1 MKTIIAEKP
10 SVAKEIAHIVG
21 ADKREEGYMQ
31 GNGYYVTWA
40 FGHLVQPAMPETYG
54 MKGFHAENL
63 PVIPDPFVLV
73 PRQVKTENGY
83 KPDAGVLAQIKIIG
97 KLFDSSERI
106 IVATDAG
113 REGELIF
120 RYLYA
125 YLGCRKPFDRLWISS
140 LTDTAIR
147 EGLLNLRDGKEYD
160 NLYHAAKARSEADW
174 LVGINGTQA
183 LTIAAGRGTYSVGRV
198 QTPTLG
204 MVCERYWEHKRFE
217 SKPFWQVHFGVV
229 DADSGNILKFTSA
242 NRWTDKATATDIYN
256 KVKDTGS
263 AIITKVATK
272 RKVEKAPLLYD
283 LTTLQKEA
291 NTQHGFTAEH
301 TLSIAQKLYE
311 AKFIT
316 YPRTSSRY
324 ISDDVFATLPKLF
337 KNLENHSEYGE
348 KVKLLPGSEDY
359 SKNSVN
365 AAKVTDHHALLIT
378 ENAAIGLF
386 KDEKIVYDMILC
398 RMIEAFSADCIKD
411 ITSVSAQVDHEVEFG
426 ISGSII
432 RQTGWRALSL
442 KGKNKR
448 QDKDADATDNEV
460 KDQVIPNW
468 QEGQHITL
476 SGCTITEGKT
486 KPKPLHTESTLLAA
500 METAG
505 KEIEDD
511 TMRQA
516 MKDSGIGTPATRA
529 AIIETLLKRE
539 YMVRQQKKLVPTE
552 KGLALHSVVK
562 NMAIA
567 NVEMTGKWEATFDRM
582 IPPHGLE
589 VTYDKT
595 VHILF
600 PASVKYVDLGSEDLI
615 AGKAD
620 GAENVIRVKAAV
632 KNFKKETNMSVIT
645 EDGSFY
651 TFNVKYA
658 KEPLMLNIEMADFIH
673 DGEAVNRPN
682 NAQEIYLKELGKESP
697 MLVHLIMKSIHKENK
712 RKVKH
717 IGSKRF
723 GIQYLMKG
731 IYVHS
736 DLLYFH
742 TEIKNQS
749 NVPFDVD
756 YITFKV
762 VDKKVAKRT
771 AIQEQVLLP
780 VRAYNYVVRVAG
792 KKTEQT
798 VFCLPK
804 FTIPD
809 DKELVVEMNEKEGGR
824 HQSFVV
830 ENSDLVRALT
840 INELSVK

>member
-1 MKTIIAEKP
+1 MSQKQQTMKTIIAEKP

-442 KGKNKR
+442 KEKNNR

-460 KDQVIPNW
+460 KEQVIPNW
-468 QEGQHITL
+468 QEGQHISF
-476 SGCTITEGKT
+476 SGSTITEGKT

-516 MKDSGIGTPATRA
+516 IKDCGIGTPATRA

-567 NVEMTGKWEATFDRM
+567 NVEMTGKWEAELAKIER
-582 IPPHGLE
+582 GE
-589 VTYDKT
+589 
-595 VHILF
+595 
-600 PASVKYVDLGSEDLI
+600 AS
-615 AGKAD
+615 AD
-620 GAENVIRVKAAV
+620 GFTHSIEGYTREITAE
-632 KNFKKETNMSVIT
+632 
-645 EDGSFY
+645 
-651 TFNVKYA
+651 
-658 KEPLMLNIEMADFIH
+658 L
-673 DGEAVNRPN
+673 
-682 NAQEIYLKELGKESP
+682 LGCDRLFSHKDSGCQCP
-697 MLVHLIMKSIHKENK
+697 KCKQGIMQF
-712 RKVKH
+712 
-717 IGSKRF
+717 F
-723 GIQYLMKG
+723 G
-731 IYVHS
+731 
-736 DLLYFH
+736 
-742 TEIKNQS
+742 
-749 NVPFDVD
+749 
-756 YITFKV
+756 KV
-762 VDKKVAKRT
+762 VRCSNK
-771 AIQEQVLLP
+771 ECGMP
-780 VRAYNYVVRVAG
+780 VFKQVAG
-792 KKTEQT
+792 KLLTDADITDLLTKGKTRTLNGFTSRQGKSFSATIAFDENFNT
-798 VFCLPK
+798 KFVFAEHK
-804 FTIPD
+804 AA
-809 DKELVVEMNEKEGGR
+809 EKRGNMKR
-824 HQSFVV
+824 Y
-830 ENSDLVRALT
+830 
-840 INELSVK
+840 KK

>member
-242 NRWTDKATATDIYN
+242 NRWADKATATDIYN

-263 AIITKVATK
+263 AIITKVVTK

-291 NTQHGFTAEH
+291 NSQHGFTAEH

-378 ENAAIGLF
+378 ENPAIGLF

-442 KGKNKR
+442 KEKNNR
-448 QDKDADATDNEV
+448 QDKDADATDNDVEE
-460 KDQVIPNW
+460 QVIPNW

-567 NVEMTGKWEATFDRM
+567 NVEMTGKWEAELAKIER
-582 IPPHGLE
+582 GE
-589 VTYDKT
+589 
-595 VHILF
+595 
-600 PASVKYVDLGSEDLI
+600 AS
-615 AGKAD
+615 AD
-620 GAENVIRVKAAV
+620 GFTHSIEGYTREITAE
-632 KNFKKETNMSVIT
+632 
-645 EDGSFY
+645 
-651 TFNVKYA
+651 
-658 KEPLMLNIEMADFIH
+658 L
-673 DGEAVNRPN
+673 
-682 NAQEIYLKELGKESP
+682 LGCDRLFS
-697 MLVHLIMKSIHKENK
+697 HKDSGCQCPK
-712 RKVKH
+712 CKQ
-717 IGSKRF
+717 GAMQFF
-723 GIQYLMKG
+723 G
-731 IYVHS
+731 
-736 DLLYFH
+736 
-742 TEIKNQS
+742 
-749 NVPFDVD
+749 
-756 YITFKV
+756 KV
-762 VDKKVAKRT
+762 VRCSNK
-771 AIQEQVLLP
+771 ECGMP
-780 VRAYNYVVRVAG
+780 VFKQVAG
-792 KKTEQT
+792 KLLTDADITDLLTKGKTRTLNGFTSKQGKSFSAAIAFDENFNT
-798 VFCLPK
+798 KFVFAEHK
-804 FTIPD
+804 TA
-809 DKELVVEMNEKEGGR
+809 EKRG
-824 HQSFVV
+824 
-830 ENSDLVRALT
+830 N
-840 INELSVK
+840 VKRYKK

>member
-31 GNGYYVTWA
+31 GNGYFVTWA

-147 EGLLNLRDGKEYD
+147 EGLQNLRDGKEYD

-229 DADSGNILKFTSA
+229 DADNGDILKFTSA
-242 NRWTDKATATDIYN
+242 NRWADKATATDIYN
-256 KVKDTGS
+256 KVKETGS
-263 AIITKVATK
+263 AIITKVVTK

-291 NTQHGFTAEH
+291 NSQHGFTAEH

-324 ISDDVFATLPKLF
+324 ISDDVFVTLPKLF

-411 ITSVSAQVDHEVEFG
+411 ITSVSAQVDHEIEFG

-442 KGKNKR
+442 KEKNSKK
-448 QDKDADATDNEV
+448 DKNADTTDNEV
-460 KDQVIPNW
+460 KEQVIPNW
-468 QEGQHITL
+468 QEGQHITF

-505 KEIEDD
+505 KEIVDD

-567 NVEMTGKWEATFDRM
+567 NVEMTGKWEAELAKIER
-582 IPPHGLE
+582 GE
-589 VTYDKT
+589 
-595 VHILF
+595 
-600 PASVKYVDLGSEDLI
+600 AS
-615 AGKAD
+615 AD
-620 GAENVIRVKAAV
+620 GFTHSIEGYTREITAE
-632 KNFKKETNMSVIT
+632 
-645 EDGSFY
+645 
-651 TFNVKYA
+651 
-658 KEPLMLNIEMADFIH
+658 L
-673 DGEAVNRPN
+673 
-682 NAQEIYLKELGKESP
+682 LGCDRLFS
-697 MLVHLIMKSIHKENK
+697 HKDSGCQCPK
-712 RKVKH
+712 CKH
-717 IGSKRF
+717 GTMQFF
-723 GIQYLMKG
+723 G
-731 IYVHS
+731 
-736 DLLYFH
+736 
-742 TEIKNQS
+742 
-749 NVPFDVD
+749 
-756 YITFKV
+756 KV
-762 VDKKVAKRT
+762 VRCSNK
-771 AIQEQVLLP
+771 ECGMP
-780 VRAYNYVVRVAG
+780 VFKQVAG
-792 KKTEQT
+792 KLLTDADITDLLTKGKT
-798 VFCLPK
+798 
-804 FTIPD
+804 
-809 DKELVVEMNEKEGGR
+809 
-824 HQSFVV
+824 
-830 ENSDLVRALT
+830 
-840 INELSVK
+840 

>member
-256 KVKDTGS
+256 KVKETGS

-291 NTQHGFTAEH
+291 NSQHGFTAEH

-359 SKNSVN
+359 SKNCVN

-442 KGKNKR
+442 KEKNNR

-460 KDQVIPNW
+460 KEQVIPNW
-468 QEGQHITL
+468 QEGQHVTL

-516 MKDSGIGTPATRA
+516 MKDCGIGTPATRA

-567 NVEMTGKWEATFDRM
+567 NVEMTGKWEAELAKIER
-582 IPPHGLE
+582 GE
-589 VTYDKT
+589 
-595 VHILF
+595 
-600 PASVKYVDLGSEDLI
+600 AS
-615 AGKAD
+615 AD
-620 GAENVIRVKAAV
+620 GFTHSIEGYTREITAELLGCDRLFSHK
-632 KNFKKETNMSVIT
+632 
-645 EDGSFY
+645 DSF
-651 TFNVKYA
+651 T
-658 KEPLMLNIEMADFIH
+658 
-673 DGEAVNRPN
+673 
-682 NAQEIYLKELGKESP
+682 
-697 MLVHLIMKSIHKENK
+697 
-712 RKVKH
+712 
-717 IGSKRF
+717 
-723 GIQYLMKG
+723 
-731 IYVHS
+731 
-736 DLLYFH
+736 
-742 TEIKNQS
+742 
-749 NVPFDVD
+749 VD
-756 YITFKV
+756 
-762 VDKKVAKRT
+762 
-771 AIQEQVLLP
+771 
-780 VRAYNYVVRVAG
+780 
-792 KKTEQT
+792 
-798 VFCLPK
+798 
-804 FTIPD
+804 
-809 DKELVVEMNEKEGGR
+809 
-824 HQSFVV
+824 
-830 ENSDLVRALT
+830 
-840 INELSVK
+840 

>member
-1 MKTIIAEKP
+1 MSQKQQTMKTIIAEKP

-229 DADSGNILKFTSA
+229 DADSGNILKFTSV

-256 KVKDTGS
+256 KVKETGS
-263 AIITKVATK
+263 VIITKVATK

-291 NTQHGFTAEH
+291 NSQHGFTAEH

-359 SKNSVN
+359 SKNCVN

-411 ITSVSAQVDHEVEFG
+411 ITSVTAQVDHEVEFG

-442 KGKNKR
+442 KEKNNR

-460 KDQVIPNW
+460 KEQVIPNW
-468 QEGQHITL
+468 QEGQHVTL

-505 KEIEDD
+505 KDIEDD

-567 NVEMTGKWEATFDRM
+567 NVEMTGKWEAELAKIER
-582 IPPHGLE
+582 GE
-589 VTYDKT
+589 
-595 VHILF
+595 
-600 PASVKYVDLGSEDLI
+600 AS
-615 AGKAD
+615 AD
-620 GAENVIRVKAAV
+620 GFTHSIEGYTREITAE
-632 KNFKKETNMSVIT
+632 
-645 EDGSFY
+645 
-651 TFNVKYA
+651 
-658 KEPLMLNIEMADFIH
+658 L
-673 DGEAVNRPN
+673 
-682 NAQEIYLKELGKESP
+682 LGCDRLFS
-697 MLVHLIMKSIHKENK
+697 HKDSGCQCPK
-712 RKVKH
+712 CKH
-717 IGSKRF
+717 GTMQFF
-723 GIQYLMKG
+723 G
-731 IYVHS
+731 
-736 DLLYFH
+736 
-742 TEIKNQS
+742 
-749 NVPFDVD
+749 
-756 YITFKV
+756 KV
-762 VDKKVAKRT
+762 VRCSNK
-771 AIQEQVLLP
+771 ECGMP
-780 VRAYNYVVRVAG
+780 VFKQVAG
-792 KKTEQT
+792 KLLTDADITDLLTKGKTRTLNGFTSKQGKSFSAAIAFDENFNT
-798 VFCLPK
+798 KFVFAERK
-804 FTIPD
+804 TA
-809 DKELVVEMNEKEGGR
+809 EKRG
-824 HQSFVV
+824 
-830 ENSDLVRALT
+830 N
-840 INELSVK
+840 VKRYKK

>member
-125 YLGCRKPFDRLWISS
+125 YLGCMKPFDRLWISS

-147 EGLLNLRDGKEYD
+147 EGLLNLKDGKEYD

-229 DADSGNILKFTSA
+229 DTDSGNILKFTSA
-242 NRWTDKATATDIYN
+242 NRWADKGTATDIYN

-263 AIITKVATK
+263 AIITKVVTK

-291 NTQHGFTAEH
+291 NSQHGFTAEH

-442 KGKNKR
+442 KEKNNR

-460 KDQVIPNW
+460 KEQVIPNW
-468 QEGQHITL
+468 QEGQHVTF
-476 SGCTITEGKT
+476 SGSTITEGKT

-505 KEIEDD
+505 KEIKDD

-567 NVEMTGKWEATFDRM
+567 NVEMTGKWEAELAKIER
-582 IPPHGLE
+582 GE
-589 VTYDKT
+589 
-595 VHILF
+595 
-600 PASVKYVDLGSEDLI
+600 AS
-615 AGKAD
+615 AD
-620 GAENVIRVKAAV
+620 GFTR
-632 KNFKKETNMSVIT
+632 
-645 EDGSFY
+645 
-651 TFNVKYA
+651 
-658 KEPLMLNIEMADFIH
+658 NIEGYI
-673 DGEAVNRPN
+673 R
-682 NAQEIYLKELGKESP
+682 EITAELLGCDRLFSHKDSGCQCP
-697 MLVHLIMKSIHKENK
+697 KCKQGTMLF
-712 RKVKH
+712 
-717 IGSKRF
+717 F
-723 GIQYLMKG
+723 G
-731 IYVHS
+731 
-736 DLLYFH
+736 
-742 TEIKNQS
+742 
-749 NVPFDVD
+749 
-756 YITFKV
+756 KV
-762 VDKKVAKRT
+762 VRCSNK
-771 AIQEQVLLP
+771 ECGMP
-780 VRAYNYVVRVAG
+780 VFKQVAG
-792 KKTEQT
+792 KLLTDTDITELLTKGKTRTLNGFTSKQGKPFSAAIAFDENFNT
-798 VFCLPK
+798 KFVFAERK
-804 FTIPD
+804 TA
-809 DKELVVEMNEKEGGR
+809 EKRG
-824 HQSFVV
+824 
-830 ENSDLVRALT
+830 N
-840 INELSVK
+840 VKRYKK

>member
-21 ADKREEGYMQ
+21 AGKREEGYMQ

-40 FGHLVQPAMPETYG
+40 FGHLVQPAMPDTYG

-229 DADSGNILKFTSA
+229 DTDSGNILKFTSA
-242 NRWTDKATATDIYN
+242 NRWADKATATDIYN

-291 NTQHGFTAEH
+291 NSQHGFTAEH

-324 ISDDVFATLPKLF
+324 ISDDIFATLPKLF

-411 ITSVSAQVDHEVEFG
+411 ITSVTAQVDHDVEFG

-442 KGKNKR
+442 KEKNNR

-529 AIIETLLKRE
+529 AIIEILLKRE

-567 NVEMTGKWEATFDRM
+567 NVEMTGKWEAELAKIER
-582 IPPHGLE
+582 GE
-589 VTYDKT
+589 
-595 VHILF
+595 
-600 PASVKYVDLGSEDLI
+600 AS
-615 AGKAD
+615 AD
-620 GAENVIRVKAAV
+620 GFTHSIEGYTREITAE
-632 KNFKKETNMSVIT
+632 
-645 EDGSFY
+645 
-651 TFNVKYA
+651 
-658 KEPLMLNIEMADFIH
+658 L
-673 DGEAVNRPN
+673 
-682 NAQEIYLKELGKESP
+682 LGCDRLFSHKDSGCQCP
-697 MLVHLIMKSIHKENK
+697 KCKQGIMQF
-712 RKVKH
+712 
-717 IGSKRF
+717 F
-723 GIQYLMKG
+723 G
-731 IYVHS
+731 
-736 DLLYFH
+736 
-742 TEIKNQS
+742 
-749 NVPFDVD
+749 
-756 YITFKV
+756 KV
-762 VDKKVAKRT
+762 VRCSNK
-771 AIQEQVLLP
+771 ECGMP
-780 VRAYNYVVRVAG
+780 VFKQVAG
-792 KKTEQT
+792 KLLTDADITDLLTKGKTRTLNGFTSKQGKSFSAAIAFDENFNT
-798 VFCLPK
+798 KFVFAERK
-804 FTIPD
+804 TA
-809 DKELVVEMNEKEGGR
+809 EKRG
-824 HQSFVV
+824 
-830 ENSDLVRALT
+830 N
-840 INELSVK
+840 VKRYKK

>member
-83 KPDAGVLAQIKIIG
+83 KADAGVLAQIKIIG

-229 DADSGNILKFTSA
+229 DADSGNILKFTSV
-242 NRWTDKATATDIYN
+242 NRWTDKGTATDIYN

-291 NTQHGFTAEH
+291 NSQHGFTAEH

-348 KVKLLPGSEDY
+348 KVKLLPDSEDY

-411 ITSVSAQVDHEVEFG
+411 ITSVSAQVDHDVEFG

-442 KGKNKR
+442 KEKNNR
-448 QDKDADATDNEV
+448 LDKDADATDNEV

-468 QEGQHITL
+468 QEGQHVTL

-505 KEIEDD
+505 KDIEDD

-567 NVEMTGKWEATFDRM
+567 NVEMTGKWEAELAKIER
-582 IPPHGLE
+582 GE
-589 VTYDKT
+589 
-595 VHILF
+595 
-600 PASVKYVDLGSEDLI
+600 AS
-615 AGKAD
+615 AD
-620 GAENVIRVKAAV
+620 GFTHSIEGYTREITAE
-632 KNFKKETNMSVIT
+632 
-645 EDGSFY
+645 
-651 TFNVKYA
+651 
-658 KEPLMLNIEMADFIH
+658 L
-673 DGEAVNRPN
+673 
-682 NAQEIYLKELGKESP
+682 LGCDRLFS
-697 MLVHLIMKSIHKENK
+697 HKDSGCQCPK
-712 RKVKH
+712 CQQ
-717 IGSKRF
+717 GTMQFF
-723 GIQYLMKG
+723 G
-731 IYVHS
+731 
-736 DLLYFH
+736 
-742 TEIKNQS
+742 
-749 NVPFDVD
+749 
-756 YITFKV
+756 KV
-762 VDKKVAKRT
+762 VRCSNK
-771 AIQEQVLLP
+771 ECGLP
-780 VRAYNYVVRVAG
+780 VFKQVAG
-792 KKTEQT
+792 KLLTDADITDLLTKGKTRTLNGFTSKQGKPFSAAIAFDEDFNT
-798 VFCLPK
+798 KFVFAERK
-804 FTIPD
+804 TA
-809 DKELVVEMNEKEGGR
+809 EKRG
-824 HQSFVV
+824 
-830 ENSDLVRALT
+830 N
-840 INELSVK
+840 VKRYKK

>member
-40 FGHLVQPAMPETYG
+40 FGHLVQPAMPDTYG

-242 NRWTDKATATDIYN
+242 NRWADKATATDIYN

-291 NTQHGFTAEH
+291 NSQHGFTAEH

-324 ISDDVFATLPKLF
+324 ISDDIFATLPKLF

-378 ENAAIGLF
+378 ENPAVGLF

-442 KGKNKR
+442 KEKNNR

-460 KDQVIPNW
+460 KDQVILNW

-511 TMRQA
+511 TMRQS
-516 MKDSGIGTPATRA
+516 MKDIGIGTPATRA

-567 NVEMTGKWEATFDRM
+567 NVEMTGKWEAELAKIER
-582 IPPHGLE
+582 GE
-589 VTYDKT
+589 
-595 VHILF
+595 
-600 PASVKYVDLGSEDLI
+600 AS
-615 AGKAD
+615 AD
-620 GAENVIRVKAAV
+620 GFTHSIEGYTREITAE
-632 KNFKKETNMSVIT
+632 
-645 EDGSFY
+645 
-651 TFNVKYA
+651 
-658 KEPLMLNIEMADFIH
+658 L
-673 DGEAVNRPN
+673 
-682 NAQEIYLKELGKESP
+682 LGCDRLFSHKDSGCQCP
-697 MLVHLIMKSIHKENK
+697 KCKQGIMQF
-712 RKVKH
+712 
-717 IGSKRF
+717 F
-723 GIQYLMKG
+723 G
-731 IYVHS
+731 
-736 DLLYFH
+736 
-742 TEIKNQS
+742 
-749 NVPFDVD
+749 
-756 YITFKV
+756 KV
-762 VDKKVAKRT
+762 VRCSNK
-771 AIQEQVLLP
+771 ECGMP
-780 VRAYNYVVRVAG
+780 VFKQVAG
-792 KKTEQT
+792 KLLTDADITDLLTKGKTRTLNGFTSKQGKPFSAAIAFDENFNT
-798 VFCLPK
+798 KFVFAERK
-804 FTIPD
+804 TA
-809 DKELVVEMNEKEGGR
+809 EKRG
-824 HQSFVV
+824 
-830 ENSDLVRALT
+830 N
-840 INELSVK
+840 VKRYKK

>member
-1 MKTIIAEKP
+1 MSQKQQTMKTIIAEKP

-147 EGLLNLRDGKEYD
+147 EGLQNLRDGKEYD

-204 MVCERYWEHKRFE
+204 MVCERYWEYKRFE

-242 NRWTDKATATDIYN
+242 NRWTDEATATDIYN

-263 AIITKVATK
+263 AIITKVTTK

-291 NTQHGFTAEH
+291 NSQHGFTAEH

-365 AAKVTDHHALLIT
+365 AGKVTDHHAMLIT

-398 RMIEAFSADCIKD
+398 RMIEAISADCIKD
-411 ITSVSAQVDHEVEFG
+411 ITSVTAQVDHEVEFG

-442 KGKNKR
+442 KEKNNR
-448 QDKDADATDNEV
+448 LDKDADATDNEV
-460 KDQVIPNW
+460 KEQVIPNW

-567 NVEMTGKWEATFDRM
+567 NVEMTGKWEAELAKIERGEASADGFTHSIEGYTREITAELLGCDR
-582 IPPHGLE
+582 
-589 VTYDKT
+589 
-595 VHILF
+595 LF
-600 PASVKYVDLGSEDLI
+600 SHKDSGCQCPKCKQGTMQFFGKVVRCSNKECSMPVFKQI
-615 AGKAD
+615 AGKLLTDAD
-620 GAENVIRVKAAV
+620 ITDLLTKGKTRTLNGFTSKQGKSFSAAIAFDENFNTKFVFAERKTAE
-632 KNFKKETNMSVIT
+632 KR
-645 EDGSFY
+645 G
-651 TFNVKYA
+651 NVKRY
-658 KEPLMLNIEMADFIH
+658 
-673 DGEAVNRPN
+673 
-682 NAQEIYLKELGKESP
+682 
-697 MLVHLIMKSIHKENK
+697 
-712 RKVKH
+712 
-717 IGSKRF
+717 
-723 GIQYLMKG
+723 
-731 IYVHS
+731 
-736 DLLYFH
+736 
-742 TEIKNQS
+742 
-749 NVPFDVD
+749 
-756 YITFKV
+756 
-762 VDKKVAKRT
+762 KK
-771 AIQEQVLLP
+771 
-780 VRAYNYVVRVAG
+780 
-792 KKTEQT
+792 
-798 VFCLPK
+798 
-804 FTIPD
+804 
-809 DKELVVEMNEKEGGR
+809 
-824 HQSFVV
+824 
-830 ENSDLVRALT
+830 
-840 INELSVK
+840 

>member
-40 FGHLVQPAMPETYG
+40 FGHLVQPAMPDTYG

-242 NRWTDKATATDIYN
+242 NRWADKATATDIYN

-291 NTQHGFTAEH
+291 NSQHGFTAEH

-378 ENAAIGLF
+378 ENPAVGLF

-442 KGKNKR
+442 KEKNNR

-511 TMRQA
+511 TMRQS
-516 MKDSGIGTPATRA
+516 MKDIGIGTPATRA

-567 NVEMTGKWEATFDRM
+567 NVEMTGKWEAELAKIER
-582 IPPHGLE
+582 GE
-589 VTYDKT
+589 
-595 VHILF
+595 
-600 PASVKYVDLGSEDLI
+600 AS
-615 AGKAD
+615 AD
-620 GAENVIRVKAAV
+620 GFTHSIEGYTREITAE
-632 KNFKKETNMSVIT
+632 
-645 EDGSFY
+645 
-651 TFNVKYA
+651 
-658 KEPLMLNIEMADFIH
+658 L
-673 DGEAVNRPN
+673 
-682 NAQEIYLKELGKESP
+682 LGCDRLFSHKDSGCQCP
-697 MLVHLIMKSIHKENK
+697 KCKQGIMQF
-712 RKVKH
+712 
-717 IGSKRF
+717 F
-723 GIQYLMKG
+723 G
-731 IYVHS
+731 
-736 DLLYFH
+736 
-742 TEIKNQS
+742 
-749 NVPFDVD
+749 
-756 YITFKV
+756 KV
-762 VDKKVAKRT
+762 VRCSNK
-771 AIQEQVLLP
+771 ECGMP
-780 VRAYNYVVRVAG
+780 VFKQVAG
-792 KKTEQT
+792 KLLTDADITDLLTKGKTRTLNGFTSKQGKPFSAAIAFDENFNT
-798 VFCLPK
+798 KFVFAERK
-804 FTIPD
+804 TA
-809 DKELVVEMNEKEGGR
+809 EKRG
-824 HQSFVV
+824 
-830 ENSDLVRALT
+830 N
-840 INELSVK
+840 VKRYKK

>member
-21 ADKREEGYMQ
+21 AGKREEGYMQ

-40 FGHLVQPAMPETYG
+40 FGHLVQPAMPDTYG

-263 AIITKVATK
+263 AIITKVTTK

-291 NTQHGFTAEH
+291 NSQHGFTAEH

-348 KVKLLPGSEDY
+348 KVKLLPCSEDY

-411 ITSVSAQVDHEVEFG
+411 ITSVSAQVDHEIEFG

-442 KGKNKR
+442 KEKNSKK
-448 QDKDADATDNEV
+448 DKNADTTDNEV
-460 KDQVIPNW
+460 KEQVIPNW
-468 QEGQHITL
+468 QEGQHITF

-505 KEIEDD
+505 KEIVDD

-567 NVEMTGKWEATFDRM
+567 NVEMTGKWEAELAKIER
-582 IPPHGLE
+582 GE
-589 VTYDKT
+589 
-595 VHILF
+595 
-600 PASVKYVDLGSEDLI
+600 AS
-615 AGKAD
+615 AD
-620 GAENVIRVKAAV
+620 GFTHSIEGYTREITAE
-632 KNFKKETNMSVIT
+632 
-645 EDGSFY
+645 
-651 TFNVKYA
+651 
-658 KEPLMLNIEMADFIH
+658 L
-673 DGEAVNRPN
+673 
-682 NAQEIYLKELGKESP
+682 LGCDRLFS
-697 MLVHLIMKSIHKENK
+697 HKDSGCQCPK
-712 RKVKH
+712 CKH
-717 IGSKRF
+717 GTMQFF
-723 GIQYLMKG
+723 G
-731 IYVHS
+731 
-736 DLLYFH
+736 
-742 TEIKNQS
+742 
-749 NVPFDVD
+749 
-756 YITFKV
+756 KV
-762 VDKKVAKRT
+762 VRCSNK
-771 AIQEQVLLP
+771 ECGMP
-780 VRAYNYVVRVAG
+780 VFKQVAG
-792 KKTEQT
+792 KLLTDADITDLLTKGKT
-798 VFCLPK
+798 
-804 FTIPD
+804 
-809 DKELVVEMNEKEGGR
+809 
-824 HQSFVV
+824 
-830 ENSDLVRALT
+830 
-840 INELSVK
+840 

>member
-21 ADKREEGYMQ
+21 AGKREEGYMQ

-120 RYLYA
+120 RYLYE
-125 YLGCRKPFDRLWISS
+125 YLGCKKPFDRLWISS
-140 LTDTAIR
+140 LTDSAIR
-147 EGLLNLRDGKEYD
+147 EGLANLRNGKEYD

-263 AIITKVATK
+263 AIITKVTTK

-291 NTQHGFTAEH
+291 NSQHGFTAEH

-311 AKFIT
+311 AKFIN

-348 KVKLLPGSEDY
+348 KVKLLPCSEDY

-411 ITSVSAQVDHEVEFG
+411 ITSVSAQVDHEIEFG

-442 KGKNKR
+442 KEKNSKK
-448 QDKDADATDNEV
+448 DKNADTTDNEV
-460 KDQVIPNW
+460 KEQVIPNW
-468 QEGQHITL
+468 QEGQHITF

-505 KEIEDD
+505 KEIVDD

-567 NVEMTGKWEATFDRM
+567 NVEMTGKWEAELAKIER
-582 IPPHGLE
+582 GE
-589 VTYDKT
+589 
-595 VHILF
+595 
-600 PASVKYVDLGSEDLI
+600 AS
-615 AGKAD
+615 AD
-620 GAENVIRVKAAV
+620 GFTHSIEGYTREITAE
-632 KNFKKETNMSVIT
+632 
-645 EDGSFY
+645 
-651 TFNVKYA
+651 
-658 KEPLMLNIEMADFIH
+658 L
-673 DGEAVNRPN
+673 
-682 NAQEIYLKELGKESP
+682 LGCDRLFS
-697 MLVHLIMKSIHKENK
+697 HKDSGCQCPK
-712 RKVKH
+712 CKH
-717 IGSKRF
+717 GTMQFF
-723 GIQYLMKG
+723 G
-731 IYVHS
+731 
-736 DLLYFH
+736 
-742 TEIKNQS
+742 
-749 NVPFDVD
+749 
-756 YITFKV
+756 KV
-762 VDKKVAKRT
+762 VRCSNK
-771 AIQEQVLLP
+771 ECGMP
-780 VRAYNYVVRVAG
+780 VFKQVAG
-792 KKTEQT
+792 KLLTDADITDLLTKGKT
-798 VFCLPK
+798 
-804 FTIPD
+804 
-809 DKELVVEMNEKEGGR
+809 
-824 HQSFVV
+824 
-830 ENSDLVRALT
+830 
-840 INELSVK
+840 

>member
-1 MKTIIAEKP
+1 MSQKQQTMKTIIAEKP

-256 KVKDTGS
+256 KVKETGS
-263 AIITKVATK
+263 VIITKVATK

-291 NTQHGFTAEH
+291 NSQHGFTAEH

-411 ITSVSAQVDHEVEFG
+411 ITSVSAQVDHDVEFG

-442 KGKNKR
+442 KEKNNR

-460 KDQVIPNW
+460 KEQVIPNW

-500 METAG
+500 MENPCKREQIQTCLDLPSAAGFGGTQTAG

-516 MKDSGIGTPATRA
+516 MKDCGIGTPATRA

-567 NVEMTGKWEATFDRM
+567 NVEMTGKWEAELAKIERGEASADGFTHSIQGYTREITAELLGCDR
-582 IPPHGLE
+582 
-589 VTYDKT
+589 
-595 VHILF
+595 LF
-600 PASVKYVDLGSEDLI
+600 SNKDSGCQCPKCKQGTMQFFGKVVRCSSKECGMPVFKQI
-615 AGKAD
+615 AGKLLTDTDITDLLTKGKTRTLNGFTSKQGKPFSAAIAFD
-620 GAENVIRVKAAV
+620 ENFNTKFVFAEHKTAEKR
-632 KNFKKETNMSVIT
+632 
-645 EDGSFY
+645 G
-651 TFNVKYA
+651 NVKRY
-658 KEPLMLNIEMADFIH
+658 
-673 DGEAVNRPN
+673 
-682 NAQEIYLKELGKESP
+682 
-697 MLVHLIMKSIHKENK
+697 
-712 RKVKH
+712 
-717 IGSKRF
+717 
-723 GIQYLMKG
+723 
-731 IYVHS
+731 
-736 DLLYFH
+736 
-742 TEIKNQS
+742 
-749 NVPFDVD
+749 
-756 YITFKV
+756 
-762 VDKKVAKRT
+762 KK
-771 AIQEQVLLP
+771 
-780 VRAYNYVVRVAG
+780 
-792 KKTEQT
+792 
-798 VFCLPK
+798 
-804 FTIPD
+804 
-809 DKELVVEMNEKEGGR
+809 
-824 HQSFVV
+824 
-830 ENSDLVRALT
+830 
-840 INELSVK
+840 

>member
-1 MKTIIAEKP
+1 MSQKQQTMKTIIAEKP

-40 FGHLVQPAMPETYG
+40 FGHLVQPALPETYG

-147 EGLLNLRDGKEYD
+147 EGLQNLRDGKEYD

-242 NRWTDKATATDIYN
+242 NRWADKGTATDIYN

-263 AIITKVATK
+263 VIITKVATK

-291 NTQHGFTAEH
+291 NSQHGFTAEH

-348 KVKLLPGSEDY
+348 KVKFLPGSEDY

-442 KGKNKR
+442 KEKNNR

-460 KDQVIPNW
+460 KEQVIPNW
-468 QEGQHITL
+468 QEGQHISF
-476 SGCTITEGKT
+476 SGSTITEGKT

-516 MKDSGIGTPATRA
+516 IKDCGIGTPATRA

-567 NVEMTGKWEATFDRM
+567 NVEMTGKWEAELAKIER
-582 IPPHGLE
+582 GE
-589 VTYDKT
+589 
-595 VHILF
+595 
-600 PASVKYVDLGSEDLI
+600 AS
-615 AGKAD
+615 AD
-620 GAENVIRVKAAV
+620 GFTHSIEGYTREITAE
-632 KNFKKETNMSVIT
+632 
-645 EDGSFY
+645 
-651 TFNVKYA
+651 
-658 KEPLMLNIEMADFIH
+658 L
-673 DGEAVNRPN
+673 
-682 NAQEIYLKELGKESP
+682 LGCDRLFSHKDSGCQCP
-697 MLVHLIMKSIHKENK
+697 KCKQGIMQF
-712 RKVKH
+712 
-717 IGSKRF
+717 F
-723 GIQYLMKG
+723 G
-731 IYVHS
+731 
-736 DLLYFH
+736 
-742 TEIKNQS
+742 
-749 NVPFDVD
+749 
-756 YITFKV
+756 KV
-762 VDKKVAKRT
+762 VRCSNK
-771 AIQEQVLLP
+771 ECGMP
-780 VRAYNYVVRVAG
+780 VFKQVAG
-792 KKTEQT
+792 KLLTDADITDLLTKGKTRTLNGFTSRQGKSFSATIAFDENFNT
-798 VFCLPK
+798 KFVFAEHK
-804 FTIPD
+804 AA
-809 DKELVVEMNEKEGGR
+809 EKRG
-824 HQSFVV
+824 
-830 ENSDLVRALT
+830 N
-840 INELSVK
+840 VKRYKK

>member
-1 MKTIIAEKP
+1 MSQKQQTMKTIIAEKP

-63 PVIPDPFVLV
+63 PVIPAPFVLV

-125 YLGCRKPFDRLWISS
+125 YLGCQKPFDRLWISS

-147 EGLLNLRDGKEYD
+147 EGLLNLKDGKEYD

-242 NRWTDKATATDIYN
+242 NRWADKATASDIYN

-291 NTQHGFTAEH
+291 NSQHGFTAEH

-411 ITSVSAQVDHEVEFG
+411 ITSVTAQVDHDVEFG

-442 KGKNKR
+442 KEKNNS

-460 KDQVIPNW
+460 KNQVIPNW
-468 QEGQHITL
+468 QEGQHIPL
-476 SGCTITEGKT
+476 SSCNITEGKT

-567 NVEMTGKWEATFDRM
+567 NVEMTGKWEAELAKIER
-582 IPPHGLE
+582 GE
-589 VTYDKT
+589 
-595 VHILF
+595 
-600 PASVKYVDLGSEDLI
+600 AS
-615 AGKAD
+615 AD
-620 GAENVIRVKAAV
+620 GFTHSIEGYTREITAE
-632 KNFKKETNMSVIT
+632 
-645 EDGSFY
+645 
-651 TFNVKYA
+651 
-658 KEPLMLNIEMADFIH
+658 L
-673 DGEAVNRPN
+673 
-682 NAQEIYLKELGKESP
+682 LGCDRLFS
-697 MLVHLIMKSIHKENK
+697 HKDSGCQCPK
-712 RKVKH
+712 CKQ
-717 IGSKRF
+717 GAMQFF
-723 GIQYLMKG
+723 G
-731 IYVHS
+731 
-736 DLLYFH
+736 
-742 TEIKNQS
+742 
-749 NVPFDVD
+749 
-756 YITFKV
+756 KV
-762 VDKKVAKRT
+762 VRCSNK
-771 AIQEQVLLP
+771 ECGMP
-780 VRAYNYVVRVAG
+780 VFKQVAG
-792 KKTEQT
+792 KLLTDADITDLLTKGKTRTLNGFTSKQGKSFSAAIAFDENFNT
-798 VFCLPK
+798 KFVFAERK
-804 FTIPD
+804 TA
-809 DKELVVEMNEKEGGR
+809 EKRG
-824 HQSFVV
+824 
-830 ENSDLVRALT
+830 N
-840 INELSVK
+840 VKRYKK

>member
-147 EGLLNLRDGKEYD
+147 EGLQNLRDGKEYD

-229 DADSGNILKFTSA
+229 DADSGNILKFTSV

-256 KVKDTGS
+256 KVKETGS
-263 AIITKVATK
+263 VIITKVATK

-291 NTQHGFTAEH
+291 NSQHGFTAEH
-301 TLSIAQKLYE
+301 TLSISQKLYE

-442 KGKNKR
+442 KEKNNR

-468 QEGQHITL
+468 QEGQHITF

-516 MKDSGIGTPATRA
+516 MKDCGIGTPATRA

-567 NVEMTGKWEATFDRM
+567 NVEMTGKWEAELAKIER
-582 IPPHGLE
+582 GE
-589 VTYDKT
+589 
-595 VHILF
+595 
-600 PASVKYVDLGSEDLI
+600 AS
-615 AGKAD
+615 AD
-620 GAENVIRVKAAV
+620 GFTHSIE
-632 KNFKKETNMSVIT
+632 
-645 EDGSFY
+645 GY
-651 TFNVKYA
+651 T
-658 KEPLMLNIEMADFIH
+658 
-673 DGEAVNRPN
+673 R
-682 NAQEIYLKELGKESP
+682 
-697 MLVHLIMKSIHKENK
+697 
-712 RKVKH
+712 
-717 IGSKRF
+717 
-723 GIQYLMKG
+723 
-731 IYVHS
+731 
-736 DLLYFH
+736 
-742 TEIKNQS
+742 
-749 NVPFDVD
+749 
-756 YITFKV
+756 
-762 VDKKVAKRT
+762 
-771 AIQEQVLLP
+771 
-780 VRAYNYVVRVAG
+780 
-792 KKTEQT
+792 
-798 VFCLPK
+798 
-804 FTIPD
+804 
-809 DKELVVEMNEKEGGR
+809 
-824 HQSFVV
+824 
-830 ENSDLVRALT
+830 
-840 INELSVK
+840 

>member
-1 MKTIIAEKP
+1 MSQKQQTMKTIIAEKP

-31 GNGYYVTWA
+31 GNGYFVTWA

-242 NRWTDKATATDIYN
+242 NRWTDKGTATDIYN

-263 AIITKVATK
+263 AIITKVVTK

-291 NTQHGFTAEH
+291 NSQHGFTAEH
-301 TLSIAQKLYE
+301 TFSIAQKLYE

-386 KDEKIVYDMILC
+386 KDEKTVYDMILC

-432 RQTGWRALSL
+432 RQTGWRALPL
-442 KGKNKR
+442 KEKNKR

-567 NVEMTGKWEATFDRM
+567 NVEMTGKWEAELAKIER
-582 IPPHGLE
+582 GE
-589 VTYDKT
+589 
-595 VHILF
+595 
-600 PASVKYVDLGSEDLI
+600 AS
-615 AGKAD
+615 AD
-620 GAENVIRVKAAV
+620 GFPHRVSKVIPVK
-632 KNFKKETNMSVIT
+632 SLR
-645 EDGSFY
+645 S
-651 TFNVKYA
+651 
-658 KEPLMLNIEMADFIH
+658 
-673 DGEAVNRPN
+673 
-682 NAQEIYLKELGKESP
+682 
-697 MLVHLIMKSIHKENK
+697 
-712 RKVKH
+712 
-717 IGSKRF
+717 
-723 GIQYLMKG
+723 
-731 IYVHS
+731 
-736 DLLYFH
+736 
-742 TEIKNQS
+742 
-749 NVPFDVD
+749 
-756 YITFKV
+756 
-762 VDKKVAKRT
+762 
-771 AIQEQVLLP
+771 
-780 VRAYNYVVRVAG
+780 
-792 KKTEQT
+792 
-798 VFCLPK
+798 C
-804 FTIPD
+804 
-809 DKELVVEMNEKEGGR
+809 
-824 HQSFVV
+824 
-830 ENSDLVRALT
+830 
-840 INELSVK
+840 

>member
-1 MKTIIAEKP
+1 MSQKQQTMKTIIAEKP

-31 GNGYYVTWA
+31 GNGYFVTWA

-83 KPDAGVLAQIKIIG
+83 KADAGVLAQIKIIG

-120 RYLYA
+120 RYLYV
-125 YLGCRKPFDRLWISS
+125 YLGCQKPFDRLWISS

-229 DADSGNILKFTSA
+229 DADSGNILKFTSV

-263 AIITKVATK
+263 VIITKVATK

-291 NTQHGFTAEH
+291 NSQHGFTAEH

-348 KVKLLPGSEDY
+348 KVKLLSGSEDY
-359 SKNSVN
+359 CKNSVN

-411 ITSVSAQVDHEVEFG
+411 ITSVTAQVDHDVEFG

-432 RQTGWRALSL
+432 RHTGWRALSL
-442 KGKNKR
+442 KEKNNR

-460 KDQVIPNW
+460 KEQVIPNW
-468 QEGQHITL
+468 QEGQYITL

-552 KGLALHSVVK
+552 KGLALYSVVK

-567 NVEMTGKWEATFDRM
+567 NVEMTGKWEAELAKIER
-582 IPPHGLE
+582 GE
-589 VTYDKT
+589 
-595 VHILF
+595 
-600 PASVKYVDLGSEDLI
+600 AS
-615 AGKAD
+615 AD
-620 GAENVIRVKAAV
+620 GFTHSIEGYTREITAE
-632 KNFKKETNMSVIT
+632 
-645 EDGSFY
+645 
-651 TFNVKYA
+651 
-658 KEPLMLNIEMADFIH
+658 L
-673 DGEAVNRPN
+673 
-682 NAQEIYLKELGKESP
+682 LGCDRLFS
-697 MLVHLIMKSIHKENK
+697 HKDSGCQCPK
-712 RKVKH
+712 CKQ
-717 IGSKRF
+717 GTMQFF
-723 GIQYLMKG
+723 G
-731 IYVHS
+731 
-736 DLLYFH
+736 
-742 TEIKNQS
+742 
-749 NVPFDVD
+749 
-756 YITFKV
+756 KV
-762 VDKKVAKRT
+762 VRCRNK
-771 AIQEQVLLP
+771 ECGMP
-780 VRAYNYVVRVAG
+780 VFKQVAG
-792 KKTEQT
+792 KLLTDADITDLLTKGKTRTLNGFTSKQGKSFSAAIAFDENFNT
-798 VFCLPK
+798 KFVFAERK
-804 FTIPD
+804 TA
-809 DKELVVEMNEKEGGR
+809 EKRG
-824 HQSFVV
+824 
-830 ENSDLVRALT
+830 N
-840 INELSVK
+840 VKRYKK